1 MTLLEPPVSAISPVA
16 RAAAASLRV
25 LSRASF
31 PVLLVALARAADPPL
46 TTEALAQGVAALVL
60 APELCA
66 RLVLRAFAA
75 EVEVAPAALVV
86 SGELRRIEVPTA
98 SIARARAWRV
108 ALPGAGLWLAMR
120 SGVGLP
126 FALAAREIE
135 PLIAAL
141 ARAGISAQPDAALAY
156 LRARET
162 GARRWWDRPAVAIGL
177 ASLLPA
183 SVAFYAHQ
191 HIAFGGLLGE
201 YYLMGLGAW
210 LATAFHYELTSAL
223 YLLLWCGCF
232 RIAAE
237 LCAWGG
243 AFATPA
249 HAARVRRIA
258 QRSAAL
264 LYYASIPSLLA
275 LRFLA

>member
-1 MTLLEPPVSAISPVA
+1 MTLLEPPVSAVPRAV
-16 RAAAASLRV
+16 RAAAASLRA
-25 LSRASF
+25 LSRAST

-46 TTEALAQGVAALVL
+46 TTEALAHGVAALVL

-75 EVEVAPAALVV
+75 EVEVTPAALVV
-86 SGELRRIEVPTA
+86 SGALRRIEVPAA

-108 ALPGAGLWLAMR
+108 ALPGPGLWLAMR
-120 SGVGLP
+120 SGIGLP

-141 ARAGISAQPDAALAY
+141 ARAGVSTEPDAALAY
-156 LRARET
+156 LRAREA

-183 SVAFYAHQ
+183 AVAFYAHQ

-201 YYLMGLGAW
+201 YYLMGPGAW
-210 LATAFHYELTSAL
+210 LATALRYEVTSAL
-223 YLLLWCGCF
+223 YLLLWYVCF

-243 AFATPA
+243 AFAAPA
-249 HAARVRRIA
+249 QAARVRWIA
-258 QRSAAL
+258 QRSTAL
-264 LYYASIPSLLA
+264 LYYASIPSMLA